1 MQELKIEYI
10 SLNKIKPYN
19 KNPRKHPKASI
30 DAIMESI
37 KDFEMCDPIAVW
49 GKDNTIVEGHGRLQ
63 ALKKLGYKEAP
74 IIRLDHLTDE
84 QRRAY
89 ISVHN
94 KTQEFSEWDF
104 DLLPD
109 ELNNIFDIDMSKFG
123 FELTKEEFGL
133 GLEPEQEQEEE
144 DEIDEGYYGDER
156 ERTNNAY
163 NLSIIEYDNLT
174 NDFWQMPILKPC
186 DYIPKE
192 LISFNYAKTSE
203 RKDVG
208 VHFCID
214 DYQFERVWNNPEKYL
229 PILMEYECIMTPDF
243 SLYMDMPMPMKIWNT
258 YRARMIGNY
267 YQSKGLRVIPTIS
280 WCEPETFSFVFKGL
294 PQNGTVLLS
303 TIGIKND
310 LTVFKQGY
318 PEFIKQVQPKNILLY
333 GGKIDYD
340 FGDVNII
347 YFENQAIERL
357 SKGAKKDEN

>member
-123 FELTKEEFGL
+123 FD
-133 GLEPEQEQEEE
+133 LEQIEDTETDTETDEQE
-144 DEIDEGYYGDER
+144 DEIDDGYYGDER
-156 ERTNNAY
+156 ERTNKAY
-163 NLSIIEYDNLT
+163 NLDLIDYDRLEA
-174 NDFWQMPILKPC
+174 DFWQMPIIKNNG
-186 DYIPKE
+186 YIPDD
-192 LISFNYAKTSE
+192 LIGFNYAKSSE
-203 RKDVG
+203 QKECG
-208 VHFCID
+208 IHFYVD
-214 DYQFERVWNNPEKYL
+214 DYQFERIWNDPEKYVEVL
-229 PILMEYECIMTPDF
+229 MDYQCILSPDF
-243 SLYMDMPMPMKIWNT
+243 SLYMDMPMPMKIWNI
-258 YRARMIGNY
+258 YRSRFIGAY
-267 YQSKGLRVIPTIS
+267 YQNKGLRVIPTIS
-280 WCEPETFSFVFKGL
+280 WAEKETFSFCFKGI
-294 PQNGTVLLS
+294 PKGSIVSIS
-303 TIGIKND
+303 TIGVKRDEEALQIWKD
-310 LTVFKQGY
+310 GVR
-318 PEFIKQVQPKNILLY
+318 EMIKQIEPSCILVY
-333 GGKIDYD
+333 GGEIEYDY
-340 FGDVNII
+340 GNIKII
-347 YFENQAIERL
+347 YFNNKVTERWGNEN
-357 SKGAKKDEN
+357 EN